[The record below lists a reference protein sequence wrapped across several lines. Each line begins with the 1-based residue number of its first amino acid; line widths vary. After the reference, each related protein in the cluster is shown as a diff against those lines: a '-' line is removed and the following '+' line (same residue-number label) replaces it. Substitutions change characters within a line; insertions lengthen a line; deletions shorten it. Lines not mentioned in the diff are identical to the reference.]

1 MSLAS
6 LFRKVM
12 PEPDPL
18 ADFSADELQ
27 AAALKMPNVYAAI
40 RRPSDSF
47 WGGRDFRECD
57 ACQARADAV
66 RAQYATYEPRRM
78 RNAILDWM
86 DYADRHIAEV
96 REDIRTQATRRRMDA
111 YRAEQEAKGERH
123 RELLAT
129 LGTLRAPSGG
139 RGEP

>member
-1 MSLAS
+1 MSLKS

-18 ADFSADELQ
+18 AEFSAEELQ
-27 AAALKMPNVYAAI
+27 SAALKMPNVYPAI
-40 RRPSDSF
+40 NRPSDSF

-57 ACQARADAV
+57 RCQARADAV

-86 DYADRHIAEV
+86 DYADRNIAEV

-111 YRAEQEAKGERH
+111 FRAESEQERERQRAVLAKI
-123 RELLAT
+123 
-129 LGTLRAPSGG
+129 SGAA
-139 RGEP
+139 RRPETTP